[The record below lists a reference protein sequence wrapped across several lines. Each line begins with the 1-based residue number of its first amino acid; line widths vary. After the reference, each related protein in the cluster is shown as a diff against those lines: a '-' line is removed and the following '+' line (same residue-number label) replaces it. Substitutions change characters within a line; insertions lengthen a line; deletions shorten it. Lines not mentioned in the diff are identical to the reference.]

1 MLKRGLQ
8 EMAQEIYDA
17 SWAELR
23 KDRVTAHLCEI
34 YIVLANIEVTLKEL
48 S

>member
-1 MLKRGLQ
+1 MKWHKKYTTPPGLNL
-8 EMAQEIYDA
+8 EKTE
-17 SWAELR
+17 WP
-23 KDRVTAHLCEI
+23 HLCEI